1 MLAATE
7 KITSRH
13 LNGRAYVYI
22 RQSSAKQVLRN
33 QESQF
38 NQRALVDRAVALGW
52 RPERIEVI
60 DADQGQS
67 GQDGERVGFQG
78 LVAAVSLG
86 QVGCI
91 FAYEASRLARNN
103 RDWYTLLDLAT
114 VVGTLIADADGVY
127 DPRSY
132 NDRLLLGLRGML
144 SEAELHLLRL
154 RLDAGRMRQVERG
167 TYRQHLPTGLV
178 RLPDGRVVK
187 DPDEQIQR
195 TITLVFS
202 RFATL
207 GSAQKVLRS
216 LHRDDILL
224 PRHQTSGLHAG
235 QLVWKKPTSSMIQEI
250 LHNPAYAGAFVY
262 GRHGPHPDR
271 RPGQTRQIK
280 RAPEEWTALQHDV
293 YPAYIR
299 WEEFVANQDRL
310 TDNAHRFDE
319 RTRGAPREGAALLV
333 GLVVCGRC
341 GRQMRV
347 TYKPQIR
354 YFCNALSGTFA
365 EPMCLHLD
373 GASIDATVVDAFF
386 MAMQPAELDLLD
398 EVLAAAHADHARLAQ
413 HYADQ
418 GKRAEYEAR
427 LAQRQYD
434 AIDPDN
440 RLVAAELERR
450 WELALRALEEAREA
464 AERFKVQPGPTA
476 LDPTLRAQLQDVSTH
491 LPTLWDSER
500 LNSAH
505 KKELL
510 RSLIRRVILSRPVR
524 DTVEVKIVWVSGA
537 TSVLE
542 VHPPIYRDVDLG
554 DYQRLVERTL
564 ALRREG
570 HSEGEIARRLT
581 DEGFRSARL
590 PRVPKTEVGRI
601 CRGHDVSS
609 VTEQF
614 RGQVMIDGQWTVWG
628 LSRHLGVQR
637 NWLYKRIQ
645 DQRVPTTRHPVTG
658 HYLIPNDPK
667 VVAALAAEVPSKRHR

>member
-1 MLAATE
+1 MATAPE
-7 KITSRH
+7 KITPRH
-13 LNGRAYVYI
+13 LGGRAYVYI
-22 RQSSAKQVLRN
+22 RQSSTKQVLRN
-33 QESQF
+33 QESQH
-38 NQRALVDRAVALGW
+38 NQRALVDRARALGW
-52 RPERIEVI
+52 PLERIEVI

-114 VVGTLIADADGVY
+114 VVGTLIADVDGVY

-178 RLPDGRVVK
+178 RLEDGRVVK
-187 DPDEQIQR
+187 DPDEQVQR
-195 TITLVFS
+195 TIALVFS
-202 RFATL
+202 HFTSL
-207 GSAQKVLRS
+207 GSAQKVLRH
-216 LHRDDILL
+216 LHADGILL

-235 QLVWKKPTSSMIQEI
+235 RLIWKKPTASTIQEI

-271 RPGQTRQIK
+271 RPGQIRQIK
-280 RAPEEWTALQHDV
+280 RAPEEWTVIRHNV
-293 YPAYIR
+293 YPAYIS
-299 WEEFVANQDRL
+299 WEEFVANQARL
-310 TDNAHRFDE
+310 TDNANRFAE

-333 GLVVCGRC
+333 GLVVCGQC

-347 TYKPQIR
+347 TYKPQVR

-365 EPMCLHLD
+365 EPMCLHVD
-373 GASIDATVVDAFF
+373 GVSIEAAVVNAFF
-386 MAMQPAELDLLD
+386 AAIQPAELDLLD

-413 HYADQ
+413 HYIDQ
-418 GKRAEYEAR
+418 VKRAEYEAR

-450 WELALRALEEAREA
+450 WELALRALAEAREA
-464 AERFKVQPGPTA
+464 AEHFQQQPGPNG
-476 LDPTLRAQLQDVSTH
+476 LDPTLREQLRNVSAH
-491 LPTLWDSER
+491 LPALWESGR
-500 LNSAH
+500 LRPAQ

-524 DTVEVKIVWVSGA
+524 DTVEIKVVWVSGA
-537 TSVLE
+537 ISLLQ

-554 DYQRLVERTL
+554 DYAQLVERTL
-564 ALRREG
+564 GLRREG
-570 HSEGEIARRLT
+570 HTEKEIARRLT
-581 DEGFRSARL
+581 EEGFRSARL
-590 PRVPKTEVGRI
+590 HRVPKTEVGRI
-601 CRGHDVSS
+601 CRAHGLIS

-637 NWLYKRIQ
+637 NWLYKRIRAG
-645 DQRVPTTRHPVTG
+645 RVMVTRHPVTG
-658 HYLIPNDPK
+658 HYLIPNDPTI
-667 VVAALAAEVPSKRHR
+667 VAALQAEVPSKRGS